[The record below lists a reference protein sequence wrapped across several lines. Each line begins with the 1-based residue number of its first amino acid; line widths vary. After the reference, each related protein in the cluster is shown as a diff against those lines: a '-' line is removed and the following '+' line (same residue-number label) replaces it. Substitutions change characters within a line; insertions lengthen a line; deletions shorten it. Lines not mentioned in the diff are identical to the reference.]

1 MVEVTHAAR
10 QRNPDSSLFPHFCK
24 QGSPRKTALLNPGM
38 EGGPKGSQRG
48 RGRGGRD
55 LPLPPPVPSP
65 SPSLS
70 SRVWREAMGPVGRV
84 EGCSQT
90 LVSPSSPPLGAH
102 LSSQGQML
110 SFTAWNVLRVLT
122 ALSSNTVQLE
132 ICENVSC
139 LVMSNS
145 L

>member
-1 MVEVTHAAR
+1 MG
-10 QRNPDSSLFPHFCK
+10 Q
-24 QGSPRKTALLNPGM
+24 
-38 EGGPKGSQRG
+38 G
-48 RGRGGRD
+48 RGILTVLFFLTVVSGGAPGRQLCSTQVWRVDPRVASGGGGGRGGGGRD

-70 SRVWREAMGPVGRV
+70 RRAWREAIGPVGRV

-122 ALSSNTVQLE
+122 ALSSSTVQLE